1 MRRVNNGINRIE
13 QIASASSQDVWKGR
27 HIITPI
33 IRFTDVE
40 QSKRVDDEEKK
51 QRKMIVDYLCTQLT
65 SFYLDR
71 LENDQTGVSEKY
83 FPFFN
88 LYRSMNN

>member
-40 QSKRVDDEEKK
+40 QSRTVDDEEKK
-51 QRKMIVDYLCTQLT
+51 QRKMIVDNLCTQLT
-65 SFYLDR
+65 SFYFVWIDSRTTR
-71 LENDQTGVSEKY
+71 LVYHLKNI
-83 FPFFN
+83 FLFF
-88 LYRSMNN
+88 